1 MAGKRPLR
9 NAESQKG
16 FRAGAYPT
24 SVLTMDIRDI
34 SADFYLRLNEGAG
47 EPRACWRKARLRD
60 PYRDDWM
67 LVAIE
72 PPVIGQPYGLG
83 DEDIYHLLLATRHQG
98 QGLFPVS
105 QWPAH
110 VYVVRLLNK
119 SILDQQEFDNPQT
132 QLIDWGVL
140 HRTYED
146 AVATK

>member
-1 MAGKRPLR
+1 
-9 NAESQKG
+9 
-16 FRAGAYPT
+16 
-24 SVLTMDIRDI
+24 MDIHNI

-47 EPRACWRKARLRD
+47 EPRACWCRGRLRD
-60 PYRDDWM
+60 SCRDDWM

-83 DEDIYHLLLATRHQG
+83 GEDIYHLLLATRHQG

-105 QWPAH
+105 QWPAS

-119 SILDQQEFDNPQT
+119 SILDQREFDNAQT

-140 HRTYED
+140 HQTYED
-146 AVATK
+146 AVAAK